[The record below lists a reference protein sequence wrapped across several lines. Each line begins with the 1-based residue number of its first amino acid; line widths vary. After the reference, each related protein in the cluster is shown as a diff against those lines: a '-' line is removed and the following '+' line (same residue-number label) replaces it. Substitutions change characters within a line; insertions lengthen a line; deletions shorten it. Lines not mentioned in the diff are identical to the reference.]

1 MLTHLTGSIP
11 DLIPAVDGM
20 TMVINYGFDR
30 VRFIDPVRAGSRVR
44 ASSGLKSV
52 DLKDSAVQATY
63 ATTIEV
69 EGEERPAL
77 YAEWI
82 VRLVF
87 DS

>member
-1 MLTHLTGSIP
+1 MDH
-11 DLIPAVDGM
+11 DLAYFTRLDGV
-20 TMVINYGFDR
+20 TI
-30 VRFIDPVRAGSRVR
+30 
-44 ASSGLKSV
+44 AS
-52 DLKDSAVQATY
+52 VQATY

-69 EGEERPAL
+69 EREERPAL